1 MMDARRVNMGSLFLG
16 LVIGVAISAPIV
28 WLLAR
33 ARAIHL
39 AGQVTTLQERNTNL
53 EQKLSENQALDQVIK
68 PVQSA
73 LEELKFKSEDA
84 DRRRIEAETMLK
96 REMIHIKE
104 RNESLESAT
113 KQIAAALAKGQS
125 RGQYGE
131 MQLEQLLQHA
141 GLLEG
146 THYRRQESRAFDDR
160 TQRPDV
166 TILLAG
172 GGEVLVDAKFPWDA
186 FFEAMGCEEPL
197 ERENLLDKHAKDLGK
212 RINELASKQYQSNS
226 DKSPNFVVLFLPFES
241 LLSTALDMD
250 GLLLEKAFGKNVI
263 PATPTT
269 MLGLL
274 RTISFGWDQNNLSA
288 NAEEIRAMGAE
299 MLKRLGTLVEHIEKL
314 GDGLNKAVGGYNSFV
329 SSFDRQAVT
338 QAKRLAEKG
347 VPAAKPLIAPD
358 EITTSVA
365 QVRLQ
370 IEDEK
375 IENQDES

>member
-1 MMDARRVNMGSLFLG
+1 
-16 LVIGVAISAPIV
+16 
-28 WLLAR
+28 
-33 ARAIHL
+33 
-39 AGQVTTLQERNTNL
+39 
-53 EQKLSENQALDQVIK
+53 
-68 PVQSA
+68 
-73 LEELKFKSEDA
+73 
-84 DRRRIEAETMLK
+84 
-96 REMIHIKE
+96 
-104 RNESLESAT
+104 
-113 KQIAAALAKGQS
+113 
-125 RGQYGE
+125 
-131 MQLEQLLQHA
+131 
-141 GLLEG
+141 
-146 THYRRQESRAFDDR
+146 
-160 TQRPDV
+160 
-166 TILLAG
+166 
-172 GGEVLVDAKFPWDA
+172 
-186 FFEAMGCEEPL
+186 
-197 ERENLLDKHAKDLGK
+197 
-212 RINELASKQYQSNS
+212 
-226 DKSPNFVVLFLPFES
+226 
-241 LLSTALDMD
+241 MD

>member
-1 MMDARRVNMGSLFLG
+1 MLDAREVNISSLLLG
-16 LVIGVAISAPIV
+16 LVIGTAISAPIV

-39 AGQVTTLQERNTNL
+39 AGQVTTLQARNTSL
-53 EQKLSENQALDQVIK
+53 EQMLNQNQVIDQVMK

-73 LEELKFKSEDA
+73 LEELKSKSEDA

-146 THYRRQESRAFDDR
+146 THYRRQESRAFDER

-186 FFEAMGCEEPL
+186 FFEAMGCEEPI
-197 ERENLLDKHAKDLGK
+197 ERESLLDKHAKDLAK
-212 RINELASKQYQSNS
+212 RINELASKQYN
-226 DKSPNFVVLFLPFES
+226 P
-241 LLSTALDMD
+241 TAI
-250 GLLLEKAFGKNVI
+250 N
-263 PATPTT
+263 
-269 MLGLL
+269 
-274 RTISFGWDQNNLSA
+274 
-288 NAEEIRAMGAE
+288 
-299 MLKRLGTLVEHIEKL
+299 H
-314 GDGLNKAVGGYNSFV
+314 
-329 SSFDRQAVT
+329 
-338 QAKRLAEKG
+338 
-347 VPAAKPLIAPD
+347 LI
-358 EITTSVA
+358 
-365 QVRLQ
+365 L
-370 IEDEK
+370 
-375 IENQDES
+375 